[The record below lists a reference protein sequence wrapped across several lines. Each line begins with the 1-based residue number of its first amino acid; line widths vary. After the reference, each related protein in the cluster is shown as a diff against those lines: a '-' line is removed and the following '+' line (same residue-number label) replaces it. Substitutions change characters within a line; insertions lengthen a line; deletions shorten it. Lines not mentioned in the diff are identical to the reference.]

1 MDSEIRN
8 LQSDFF
14 NAMRKDKSLV
24 TVYLGNGKRLTGRL
38 KSFDKFTLLLE
49 GPHGDQMIFK
59 HAISTV
65 CLAAKGADSGASE
78 ARRESVGA
86 AAPTL
91 TQAD

>member
-1 MDSEIRN
+1 MDSELRN

-14 NAMRKDKSLV
+14 NAMRKEKSLV

-65 CLAAKGADSGASE
+65 SATTKGAENGSHES
-78 ARRESVGA
+78 RRESVA
-86 AAPTL
+86 AST
-91 TQAD
+91 D

>member
-14 NAMRKDKSLV
+14 NAIRKDRSLV

-65 CLAAKGADSGASE
+65 CPATKGADNGSSE
-78 ARRESVGA
+78 TRRDMGT

>member
-1 MDSEIRN
+1 MDSELRN

-65 CLAAKGADSGASE
+65 SAAAKGAENGNHDS
-78 ARRESVGA
+78 RREPVA
-86 AAPTL
+86 AT
-91 TQAD
+91 TD